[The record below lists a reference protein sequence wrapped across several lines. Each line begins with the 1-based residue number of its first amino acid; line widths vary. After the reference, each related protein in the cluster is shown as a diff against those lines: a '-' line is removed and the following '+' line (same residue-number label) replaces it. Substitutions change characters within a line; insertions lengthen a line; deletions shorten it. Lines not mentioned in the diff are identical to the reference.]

1 MKTIG
6 VRGCTQPTH
15 QLKYIP
21 QTLTCSELQGG
32 HLREKQTLQ
41 PPSES
46 QIAAL
51 GNNHVEHTE
60 NRSPGNKW
68 LTTAATC
75 TQHPQEQ
82 DHRKE
87 VNLSVG
93 CNEGGR
99 SHSWAGGTSQRLT
112 FGRARLEEW
121 RGHKGHSSGSSRCLL
136 GWKTLGG
143 SPHPLVPLVHPLLCH
158 FCLNRSDQV

>member
-1 MKTIG
+1 MKTIE
-6 VRGCTQPTH
+6 VRGRTQPTH

-32 HLREKQTLQ
+32 HLCEKQTLQ

-46 QIAAL
+46 QIAVL
-51 GNNHVEHTE
+51 GNNHVERAE

-75 TQHPQEQ
+75 TRHPREQ
-82 DHRKE
+82 DQRKE

-99 SHSWAGGTSQRLT
+99 SHSWAEGTLQSLESGAGGVVRTQRAQQQEQQVSLGA
-112 FGRARLEEW
+112 FPIP
-121 RGHKGHSSGSSRCLL
+121 SSS
-136 GWKTLGG
+136 
-143 SPHPLVPLVHPLLCH
+143 LCILC
-158 FCLNRSDQV
+158 FAIFV